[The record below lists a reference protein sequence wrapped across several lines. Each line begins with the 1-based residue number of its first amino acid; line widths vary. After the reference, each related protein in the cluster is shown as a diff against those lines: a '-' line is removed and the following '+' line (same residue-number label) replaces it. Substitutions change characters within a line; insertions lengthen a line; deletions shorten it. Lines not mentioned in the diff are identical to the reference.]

1 MENDMMTLA
10 DNLAIALIL
19 GILGI
24 AITVFTVIYSFMEST
39 KERKRSLSD
48 IIRNSAEAQ
57 PVLES
62 DLCFAR
68 VRLKDLKKMNNFV
81 VLIIVCDIL
90 AFVVYSVRLVL
101 HDVCWL
107 KITSILFLVILS
119 ALSIVFLMGYLIQ
132 YYKRFKIED

>member
-1 MENDMMTLA
+1 MTLA
-10 DNLAIALIL
+10 DNLAIAFIL

-24 AITVFTVIYSFMEST
+24 AITVFTVIYSFMESA
-39 KERKRSLSD
+39 KERKRSLGD

-62 DLCFAR
+62 DLQFAI
-68 VRLKDLKKMNNFV
+68 VRLKNLKRMNNFV
-81 VLIIVCDIL
+81 VWIIVCDIL
-90 AFVVYSVRLVL
+90 AFVVYSIHLVL

-107 KITSILFLVILS
+107 KIASILLLVILC
-119 ALSIVFLMGYLIQ
+119 ALSIVFLTVYLLQ

>member
-1 MENDMMTLA
+1 MITMV

-48 IIRNSAEAQ
+48 IIRNSEETQ

-62 DLCFAR
+62 DLQFSIERMAN
-68 VRLKDLKKMNNFV
+68 LKRMNNYV
-81 VLIIVCDIL
+81 VGIIVCDIIS
-90 AFVVYSVRLVL
+90 FVVYCVHLVL

-107 KITSILFLVILS
+107 KIASILLLAILC
-119 ALSIVFLMGYLIQ
+119 ALSVVFLTIYLTQ
-132 YYKRFKIED
+132 YYKRFKVAD

>member
-1 MENDMMTLA
+1 MMTMV

-48 IIRNSAEAQ
+48 IIRNSVETQ

-62 DLCFAR
+62 DLHFAIER
-68 VRLKDLKKMNNFV
+68 MAKLKRMNNFV
-81 VLIIVCDIL
+81 VAIIVCDIF
-90 AFVVYSVRLVL
+90 AFVVYSVRLVM

-107 KITSILFLVILS
+107 KIASILLLVILCI
-119 ALSIVFLMGYLIQ
+119 LSIVFLTIYLTQ
-132 YYKRFKIED
+132 YYKRFKVVD